1 VNVVL
6 RPPAL
11 VRCKPY
17 VCFSED
23 GQTAINDPKRTS
35 AIRRHFCKNWWNQ
48 HWRQLQ
54 EAFCEFLADGKEA
67 AEISLEGPE
76 KLVLAGR
83 LLRLTAARKMPDD
96 FKFVEEPDDPVE
108 PDDDEADDRDYPE
121 SSELGSRL
129 DHMSANRCSVWSEAP
144 RFAAEC

>member
-1 VNVVL
+1 MKVNVVL
-6 RPPAL
+6 GPPAL
-11 VRCKPY
+11 VRFKPY

-23 GQTAINDPKRTS
+23 GQTAINDSKRTS

-54 EAFCEFLADGKEA
+54 EAFCVFLADGKEA
-67 AEISLEGPE
+67 AEISLDGPE

-83 LLRLTAARKMPDD
+83 LLELTAARKMPDD

-121 SSELGSRL
+121 SSELG
-129 DHMSANRCSVWSEAP
+129 DEA
-144 RFAAEC
+144 